1 MSPEVCVRYRFGDF
15 ELDVARRELRRG
27 NGVCRIQP
35 KVFALIHF
43 LVLHRTRVVEKEV
56 LFREIWPDAFVGT
69 ASLTRLVK
77 EARRAVGDDGRQQRV
92 VQTVHGVGYRF
103 VAPVAT
109 NQLAAHS
116 EFEHSIDLARRSL
129 EAALEL
135 GARDLRARVRDYAET
150 CLMAVHTAQRE
161 SG

>member
-1 MSPEVCVRYRFGDF
+1 MNEVPSVRYQFGDY
-15 ELDVARRELRRG
+15 ELDASERALRHRG
-27 NGVCRIQP
+27 RACRVQP

-43 LVLHRTRVVEKEV
+43 LILHRARVVAKET
-56 LFREIWPDAFVGT
+56 LFREIWPDAYVGT

-77 EARRAVGDDGRQQRV
+77 EARRAVGDDGREQRV
-92 VQTVHGVGYRF
+92 IQTLHGYGYRF
-103 VAPVAT
+103 VAEVEAT
-109 NQLAAHS
+109 AENGDS
-116 EFEHSIDLARRSL
+116 EVEQTIDLARRSL

-150 CLMAVHTAQRE
+150 CLSAVHTAQRE